1 MGVPFQLLGELL
13 PNFWIFEKKS
23 ISFSEK
29 RKKSWNTSTL
39 LVNVVLFADKKYIK
53 MHFVWL
59 VLCCVNIFITA
70 ELKSFSGKSNI

>member
-29 RKKSWNTSTL
+29 RKKSWNTTPQ
-39 LVNVVLFADKKYIK
+39 VIK
-53 MHFVWL
+53 EEE
-59 VLCCVNIFITA
+59 A
-70 ELKSFSGKSNI
+70 EVRKIRAL